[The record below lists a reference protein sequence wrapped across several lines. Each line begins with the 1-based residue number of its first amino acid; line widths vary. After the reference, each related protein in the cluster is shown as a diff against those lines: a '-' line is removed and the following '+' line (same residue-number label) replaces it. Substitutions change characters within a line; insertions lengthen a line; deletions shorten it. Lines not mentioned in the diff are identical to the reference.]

1 MTVMHRGETVHA
13 QTVGERAMAQLHTT
27 TFSSQVLRSLLTL
40 SVSALLAAGCGSV
53 PTSQTQP
60 LANATSP
67 PTKAEVDQINRI
79 NSALAAA
86 ALQTPSPTADYRLSP
101 EDLLE
106 ITLYNILESDAAIT
120 PRKVEVRVSQEGVIS
135 LPLLGEVRASG
146 LTLPALEQVLRARYD
161 RYLRNPQVGVQIRE
175 FRGQR
180 ITVTGAVRS
189 PGVHQLTG
197 PKTLVDL
204 LSMAGGLSEQ
214 AGSQV
219 HLYRQG
225 PEGRQSYVID
235 LPALARNPGLVDM
248 PVQAGDVINVPQ
260 SGTFFVY
267 GAVHKPGSYP
277 LAQTYTFTQAM
288 TVAGGVNGNLAD
300 YSGIAIFR
308 RRDGL
313 ETETIPV
320 DINEIFAGK
329 ARDPLIAPDDM
340 IVVPTSSFKW
350 FVQRFIGGIGLPGIP
365 TPY

>member
-1 MTVMHRGETVHA
+1 MPES
-13 QTVGERAMAQLHTT
+13 E
-27 TFSSQVLRSLLTL
+27 
-40 SVSALLAAGCGSV
+40 AGV
-53 PTSQTQP
+53 
-60 LANATSP
+60 
-67 PTKAEVDQINRI
+67 
-79 NSALAAA
+79 
-86 ALQTPSPTADYRLSP
+86 
-101 EDLLE
+101 
-106 ITLYNILESDAAIT
+106 T
-120 PRKVEVRVSQEGVIS
+120 PRKVEVRVSQAGMIS
-135 LPLLGEVRASG
+135 LPLLGDVQASG
-146 LTLPALEQVLRARYD
+146 LTLLALEQALRARYD

-180 ITVTGAVRS
+180 VTVTGAVRN
-189 PGVHQLTG
+189 PGVLQLTG

-204 LSMAGGLSEQ
+204 LSMAGGLSDQ

-267 GAVHKPGSYP
+267 GAVGRQGSYP
-277 LAQTYTFTQAM
+277 LAKSYTFTQAV

-300 YSGIAIFR
+300 YSGIAILR

-313 ETETIPV
+313 EAETIPV
-320 DINEIFAGK
+320 NLDEIFAGK

-340 IVVPTSSFKW
+340 IIVPTSSFKW
-350 FVQRFIGGIGLPGIP
+350 FVQRFIGGIGLPSIP
-365 TPY
+365 TPSP